1 MHERENMGEEY
12 PLEELASLPEFY
24 HPTASPDGKKVAF
37 YWDKSGRNELH
48 VMDLE
53 SGDIKQVSDGEVPKN
68 ARWFIMWGS
77 DSKKV
82 YFHKDEAGNE
92 QNDIYSIDLEGN
104 VESVVTADGQCILQ
118 DVSDDGRY
126 LLFTSDM
133 GEQMNLYRYDLKE
146 DIMEQLTEY
155 EQPVM
160 NALFSSK
167 GDMIAYE
174 TNESDDLENQDVYI
188 CRFDG
193 SEKRRLEI
201 SEDGYETSLSDWS
214 PDDSSLLIS
223 DNSTDMVRAGI
234 FDLESENIEW
244 FGSNEYEE
252 RPVSFLPEGDGFLGF
267 RIKEAGWIPLKYDLD
282 GSVDE
287 LELNEGVC
295 SFPQGGSGGLFVSDK
310 EIVIPYTKPDERK
323 ELYRYDI
330 EKDEFEVVL
339 EAEYG
344 DIDPDSFIDSDY
356 VTYKSVDGLEIG
368 ALLYDSGERP
378 SPAVVMVHGG
388 PHFQSTRAFNI
399 YAQFLASRGFT
410 VLQPNYRGSIGR
422 GREFKLMIHMDWGG
436 KEQDD
441 VAEGARWLKEQ
452 DWIDEDRIAVF
463 GGSYGGYSTYMQMV
477 KYPELW
483 TTGIA
488 WIGITDLHKLYE
500 EDMPHFQSMLEEN
513 MGDPEENYE
522 LWRDRSPIE
531 HVENMERPILMIHG
545 VNDPRCPIE
554 QARIFRDALEDMG
567 WEEGEDFELE
577 ELGEEG
583 HGSTDI
589 SQKIRAFKILED
601 YLDRRL

>member
-1 MHERENMGEEY
+1 MGEEY

-24 HPTASPDGKKVAF
+24 HPIASPDGEKVAF

-48 VMDLE
+48 LMDLE
-53 SGDIKQVSDGEVPKN
+53 SGEIEQISDGEVPKN

-77 DSKKV
+77 ESEKI
-82 YFHKDEAGNE
+82 YYHKDEAGNE
-92 QNDIYSIDLEGN
+92 QNDIYSIDLDGN

-118 DVSDDGRY
+118 DVSSDGKY

-133 GEQMNLYRYDLKE
+133 GDQMNLYKYDQERE
-146 DIMEQLTEY
+146 DIEKLTEY
-155 EQPVM
+155 DQPVM
-160 NALFSSK
+160 SALFSP
-167 GDMIAYE
+167 DDEFIAYGA
-174 TNESDDLENQDVYI
+174 NESDNLENQDVYI
-188 CRFDG
+188 CRSDG
-193 SEKRRLEI
+193 SEKEKLDI
-201 SEDGYETSLSDWS
+201 SDDGYETSVGDWS
-214 PDDSSLLIS
+214 SEGDSLLIS
-223 DNSTDMVRAGI
+223 DNTTDMVRCGI
-234 FDLESENIEW
+234 YDIEEESIEW
-244 FGSNEYEE
+244 FGNSEYEE
-252 RPVSFLPEGDGFLGF
+252 RPVSFLPDGDGFLAF
-267 RIKEAGWIPLKYDLD
+267 RIKEAGWIPLKYETD
-282 GSVDE
+282 GKVKE
-287 LELNEGVC
+287 LELNEGMV
-295 SFPQGGSGGLFVSDK
+295 SFPNGGSGGVFVSDE
-310 EIVIPYTKPDERK
+310 EIIVPYTRPDERK
-323 ELYRYDI
+323 ELFKYNI
-330 EKDEFEVVL
+330 ENDGFEVLL

-344 DIDPDSFIDSDY
+344 DIDPDSFVDADY
-356 VTYKSVDGLEIG
+356 VTYESVDGLEIG

-410 VLQPNYRGSIGR
+410 VFQPNYRGSIGR
-422 GREFKLMIHMDWGG
+422 GREFKLKIHMDWGG

-441 VAEGARWLKEQ
+441 VAEGAKWLKQ
-452 DWIDEDRIAVF
+452 KDWIDEDRVAVF
-463 GGSYGGYSTYMQMV
+463 GGSYGGYSAYMQMV

-500 EDMPHFQSMLEEN
+500 EDMPHFKSMLEEN

-554 QARIFRDALEDMG
+554 QARIFSDALEDMG
-567 WEEGEDFELE
+567 WKEGEDFELE

-601 YLDRRL
+601 YLERRL

>member
-1 MHERENMGEEY
+1 MEEEY

-24 HPTASPDGKKVAF
+24 HPIASPDGEKVSF

-53 SGDIKQVSDGEVPKN
+53 SGEIEQVSDGEVPKN

-77 DSKKV
+77 DSEKI

-92 QNDIYSIDLEGN
+92 QNDIYSMDLEGEM
-104 VESVVTADGQCILQ
+104 ESVVTADGQCILQ
-118 DVSDDGRY
+118 DMSSDGRH

-133 GEQMNLYRYDLKE
+133 EKQMNLYRYDLKE
-146 DIMEQLTEY
+146 ESMEKLTEY

-160 NALFSSK
+160 NAIFSP
-167 GDMIAYE
+167 DDEYIAYE
-174 TNESDDLENQDVYI
+174 ANESEDLENQDVYI
-188 CRFDG
+188 CRGDG
-193 SEKRRLEI
+193 SEKRKLEI
-201 SEDGYETSLSDWS
+201 SEDGYETSVGDWS
-214 PDDSSLLIS
+214 HDAESLLIS
-223 DNSTDMVRAGI
+223 DNTTDMVKCGI
-234 FDLESENIEW
+234 YDLDEESVEW
-244 FGSNEYEE
+244 YGSNEYEE
-252 RPVSFLPEGDGFLGF
+252 YPVSFLPEKEDFISL
-267 RIKEAGWIPLKYDLD
+267 RIKEGGWIPIMYDSEGSMKELD
-282 GSVDE
+282 
-287 LELNEGVC
+287 LNKGVV
-295 SFPQGGSGGLFVSDK
+295 SFPQGGNGGLFISDS
-310 EIVIPYTKPDERK
+310 EIVLSYTKPDERK
-323 ELYRYDI
+323 ELYRYDVK
-330 EKDEFEVVL
+330 KDETEVLL

-344 DIDPDSFIDSDY
+344 DIDPDSFVDADY
-356 VTYKSVDGLEIG
+356 ITYDSVDDLEIG

-388 PHFQSTRAFNI
+388 PHFQSTRGFNL
-399 YAQFLASRGFT
+399 YAQFLASRGYT

-422 GREFKLMIHMDWGG
+422 GREFKRMIHMDWGG

-463 GGSYGGYSTYMQMV
+463 GGSYGGYSAYMQMV

-522 LWRDRSPIE
+522 LWRDRSAIE

-554 QARIFRDALEDMG
+554 QARIFADALEDMG
-567 WEEGEDFELE
+567 WKEGEDFELE

-601 YLDRRL
+601 YLERRL

>member
-1 MHERENMGEEY
+1 MKKEY

-24 HPTASPDGKKVAF
+24 HPVVSPDGEKVAF
-37 YWDKSGRNELH
+37 YYDKSGKNELY
-48 VMDLE
+48 LLNIE
-53 SGDIKQVSDGEVPKN
+53 SGEMEQLSDGEVPKN

-77 DSKKV
+77 DSEKI

-104 VESVVTADGQCILQ
+104 VEKVVSANGQCIIQ

-126 LLFTSDM
+126 LLFTSDKE
-133 GEQMNLYRYDLKE
+133 EQMNLYRYDLQEEATEK
-146 DIMEQLTEY
+146 LTEY

-160 NALFSSK
+160 SALF
-167 GDMIAYE
+167 GPNNEYIAYE
-174 TNESDDLENQDVYI
+174 ANESENLENQDVYI
-188 CRFDG
+188 CRADG
-193 SEKRRLEI
+193 GEKRKLEI
-201 SEDGYETSLSDWS
+201 SEDGFETSVGDWS
-214 PDDSSLLIS
+214 SNGDSLLIS
-223 DNSTDMVRAGI
+223 DNTTDMVRCGI
-234 FDLESENIEW
+234 YDLEEESVEW
-244 FGSNEYEE
+244 YGSNEYEE
-252 RPVSFLPEGDGFLGF
+252 YPVSFLPDKEDFISL
-267 RIKEAGWIPLKYDLD
+267 RIKEAGWIPIKYDSD
-282 GSVDE
+282 GAMKE

-295 SFPQGGSGGLFVSDK
+295 SFPQGGNEGLFISDN
-310 EIVIPYTKPDERK
+310 EIILSYMKPDERK
-323 ELYRYDI
+323 ELYRYDVK
-330 EKDEFEVVL
+330 EDEFEVL
-339 EAEYG
+339 LNAEYG
-344 DIDPDSFIDSDY
+344 DIDPDSFVDVDY
-356 VTYKSVDGLEIG
+356 VTYESVDDLQIG

-388 PHFQSTRAFNI
+388 PHFQSTRGFNI
-399 YAQFLASRGFT
+399 YAQFLVSRGYT

-422 GREFKLMIHMDWGG
+422 GRVFKRMIHMDWGG

-441 VAEGARWLKEQ
+441 VAEGARWLREQ
-452 DWIDEDRIAVF
+452 DWINEDRIAVF
-463 GGSYGGYSTYMQMV
+463 GGSYGGYSAYMQMV
-477 KYPELW
+477 KYPKLW

-522 LWRDRSPIE
+522 LWRDRSAIE

-554 QARIFRDALEDMG
+554 QARIFADALEDMG
-567 WEEGEDFELE
+567 WKEGEDFELE

-589 SQKIRAFKILED
+589 NQKIRAFKILED
-601 YLDRRL
+601 YLERRL

>member
-1 MHERENMGEEY
+1 MGEEY

-24 HPTASPDGKKVAF
+24 HPVASPDREKVAF

-48 VMDLE
+48 VMNLE
-53 SGDIKQVSDGEVPKN
+53 SGEIEQISDGEVPKN

-77 DSKKV
+77 DSEKI

-104 VESVVTADGQCILQ
+104 VESVVTANGQCILQ
-118 DVSDDGRY
+118 DVSSDGRY

-133 GEQMNLYRYDLKE
+133 EEQMNLYRYDLEKGATE
-146 DIMEQLTEY
+146 KLTEY
-155 EQPVM
+155 EQPVV
-160 NALFSSK
+160 NAIF
-167 GDMIAYE
+167 GPDDEFIAYE
-174 TNESDDLENQDVYI
+174 ANESEDLENQDVYL
-188 CRFDG
+188 CRSDG
-193 SEKRRLEI
+193 SEKDRLDI
-201 SEDGYETSLSDWS
+201 SEDGYESSVGDWS
-214 PDDSSLLIS
+214 PDGASLLVS
-223 DNSTDMVRAGI
+223 DNTMDMVSCGI
-234 FDLESENIEW
+234 YDVEKENIEW
-244 FGSNEYEE
+244 FASTEYEE
-252 RPVSFLPEGDGFLGF
+252 YPVSFLPGGDGFLAF
-267 RIKEAGWIPLKYDLD
+267 RIKQAGWIPIKYGYD
-282 GSVDE
+282 GSVKE
-287 LELNEGVC
+287 LELDEGMC
-295 SFPQGGSGGLFVSDK
+295 SFPAGGNGGVFISDK
-310 EIVIPYTKPDERK
+310 EIVVPYTRPDVRK
-323 ELYRYDI
+323 ELFRYDI
-330 EKDEFEVVL
+330 EKDDFEVIL

-344 DIDPDSFIDSDY
+344 DIDPDSFVDTEY
-356 VTYKSVDGLEIG
+356 VTYDSIDGLEIG

-388 PHFQSTRAFNI
+388 PHFQSTRSFNI
-399 YAQFLASRGFT
+399 YAQFLASRGYT
-410 VLQPNYRGSIGR
+410 VFQPNYRGSIGR
-422 GREFKLMIHMDWGG
+422 GREFKRMIHMDWGG

-441 VAEGARWLKEQ
+441 VAEGAIWLKEQ
-452 DWIDEDRIAVF
+452 DWIDEDRVAVF
-463 GGSYGGYSTYMQMV
+463 GGSYGGYSAYMQMV

-554 QARIFRDALEDMG
+554 QARIFADALEDMG

-589 SQKIRAFKILED
+589 GQKIRAFQILED

>member
-1 MHERENMGEEY
+1 MGEEY

-48 VMDLE
+48 IMDLKTKE
-53 SGDIKQVSDGEVPKN
+53 IKQLSDGEVPKN
-68 ARWFIMWGS
+68 ARWFIMWDSGS
-77 DSKKV
+77 EKI

-92 QNDIYSIDLEGN
+92 QNDIYSIDLEGD
-104 VESVVTADGQCILQ
+104 VESVVTVDGQCILQ
-118 DVSDDGRY
+118 DVSSDGRY
-126 LLFTSDM
+126 LLFTSDK
-133 GEQMNLYRYDLKE
+133 EKQMNLYRYDLEE
-146 DIMEQLTEY
+146 DQMEQLTEY

-160 NALFSSK
+160 SALFSPND
-167 GDMIAYE
+167 DMIAYE
-174 TNESDDLENQDVYI
+174 ANESDDLENQDVYI
-188 CRFDG
+188 CRPDG
-193 SEKRRLEI
+193 SVKRKLDI
-201 SEDGYETSLSDWS
+201 SEEGYESSVGDWS
-214 PDDSSLLIS
+214 HDSSSLLIS
-223 DNSTDMVRAGI
+223 DNTTDMVRCGI
-234 FDLESENIEW
+234 CDIERESVEW
-244 FGSNEYEE
+244 FAATEYEE
-252 RPVSFLPEGDGFLGF
+252 RPVSFLPDGNGFLAF
-267 RIKEAGWIPLKYDLD
+267 RIKEAGWIPIKYRTD
-282 GSVDE
+282 GSFKE

-295 SFPQGGSGGLFVSDK
+295 SFPQGGNGGIFISDK
-310 EIVIPYTKPDERK
+310 EIVVPYTKPDERK

-330 EKDEFEVVL
+330 DEDEFEILL

-344 DIDPDSFIDSDY
+344 DIDPDSFIDAEY
-356 VTYKSVDGLEIG
+356 VTYDSVDGLEIG

-388 PHFQSTRAFNI
+388 PHFQSTRAFNL
-399 YAQFLASRGFT
+399 YAQFLASRGYT

-422 GREFKLMIHMDWGG
+422 GREFKRMIHMDWGG

-441 VAEGARWLKEQ
+441 VAEGCRWLKEK

-463 GGSYGGYSTYMQMV
+463 GGSYGGYSAYMQMV

-500 EDMPHFQSMLEEN
+500 EDMPHFQSILEEH
-513 MGDPEENYE
+513 MGDPEENHE

-531 HVENMERPILMIHG
+531 HVEKMERPILMIHG

-554 QARIFRDALEDMG
+554 QARIFSDALEDMG

>member
-1 MHERENMGEEY
+1 MGEEY

-24 HPTASPDGKKVAF
+24 HPIASPDGKKVAF

-48 VMDLE
+48 VMELE
-53 SGDIKQVSDGEVPKN
+53 SGEIKQVSDGEVPKN

-77 DSKKV
+77 DSKRV

-118 DVSDDGRY
+118 DISDDGRY

-146 DIMEQLTEY
+146 DTMEQLTEY

-160 NALFSSK
+160 SALFSSN

-174 TNESDDLENQDVYI
+174 ANESDDLENQDVYI
-188 CRFDG
+188 CRSDG
-193 SEKRRLEI
+193 SGKRKLEI
-201 SEDGYETSLSDWS
+201 SEDGYETSLGDWS
-214 PDDSSLLIS
+214 PDDSYLLIS

-234 FDLESENIEW
+234 YDLESEDIEW

-252 RPVSFLPEGDGFLGF
+252 RPVSFLPEGNDFLAF
-267 RIKEAGWIPLKYDLD
+267 RIKEAGWIPLKYGLD
-282 GSVDE
+282 GSVKE

-323 ELYRYDI
+323 ELYRYDL
-330 EKDEFEVVL
+330 EEDESKVLL

-344 DIDPDSFIDSDY
+344 DIDPDSFIDADY
-356 VTYKSVDGLEIG
+356 VTYESVDGLEIG

-399 YAQFLASRGFT
+399 YAQFLASRGYT
-410 VLQPNYRGSIGR
+410 VFQPNYRGSIGR
-422 GREFKLMIHMDWGG
+422 GREFKRMIHMDWGG

-441 VAEGARWLKEQ
+441 VAEGCRWLKEK
-452 DWIDEDRIAVF
+452 DWIDEERVAVF
-463 GGSYGGYSTYMQMV
+463 GGSYGGYSAYMQMV

-531 HVENMERPILMIHG
+531 HVEKMKRPILMIHG

-601 YLDRRL
+601 YLERRL